1 MRGVHSSWGGRRSFV
16 GPGDQK
22 GRKGHGID
30 FALTPLVSSLLTSPT
45 RETLATNSALL
56 KLDLYC
62 KGLRLDETCYL
73 EQDGGRKVLRTR
85 AGLGSGLE
93 LILPGGLWTNAP
105 VTEPFAQAS
114 PYALHRVHGHYVLRH
129 QGVDLTPVR
138 LSPRPAWYDAKTA
151 SGKAMTR
158 IGTLQGTYLGIYPAK
173 VCDYW
178 TAKPEKVNCKFC
190 SVGLNLGVD
199 DADDKSVEEVLQ
211 VVRAARR
218 ESGITYVDFNTGHYA
233 GDTYL
238 DILEPYIKR
247 IKSELGLL
255 IGVQTPPHRDLKRY
269 DALRELGVNRV
280 SFCFEIFDPLLFKDI
295 CPGKQA
301 EYGLDFYL
309 EAIRYCATL
318 GRVGPRHEPWVT
330 NGEII
335 AGLEPPESSIR
346 AIDWITSVGAIPT
359 VCVFRPLLGT
369 DMENEAP
376 PRTEDLVPVFRRLY
390 EACMERGLPIGCAP
404 NVHVSLVL
412 LPEECRAF
420 SRRRFPWQS
429 LKLKGMAAAFRHQF
443 NRRAALFASP

>member
-1 MRGVHSSWGGRRSFV
+1 
-16 GPGDQK
+16 
-22 GRKGHGID
+22 
-30 FALTPLVSSLLTSPT
+30 LSLT
-45 RETLATNSALL
+45 REALATNPALL

-62 KGLRLDETCYL
+62 NGLRVDDSCYV
-73 EQDGGRKVLRTR
+73 EWDGGRKILRTR

-114 PYALHRVHGHYVLRH
+114 PYTLHRGNGQYTLRH
-129 QGVDLTPVR
+129 QDAFLVPVT
-138 LSPRPAWYDAKTA
+138 LSPRPQWYEEKTG

-158 IGTLQGTYLGIYPAK
+158 VGTLQGTYLGIYPAK
-173 VCDYW
+173 VCEYW
-178 TAKPEKVNCKFC
+178 TAKPTKVNCKFC

-199 DADDKSVEEVLQ
+199 DADDKSVDEVME

-218 ESGITYVDFNTGHYA
+218 ESGITYVDFNTGHYE

-238 DILEPYIKR
+238 DILEPYIRR

-255 IGVQTPPHRDLKRY
+255 VGVQAPPHRDLKRY
-269 DALRELGVNRV
+269 DGLREMGVNRV
-280 SFCFEIFDPLLFKDI
+280 SFCFEIFDPTIFKEI
-295 CPGKQA
+295 CPGKHE
-301 EYGLDFYL
+301 EYGLEYYK

-318 GRVGPRHEPWVT
+318 GRKGPWREPWVT

-369 DMENEAP
+369 DLEDQPP
-376 PRTEDLVPVFRRLY
+376 PRTEDLVPVFSRLY
-390 EACMERGLPIGCAP
+390 ESCMERGLPIGCAP

-412 LPEECRAF
+412 LPEECRF
-420 SRRRFPWQS
+420 LSPRRFPLRS
-429 LKLKGMAAAFRHQF
+429 LKLKLMAAAFRQRF
-443 NRRAALFASP
+443 RPGGSVSAAAS